1 MDLKEK
7 ILEILIGV
15 LWLLLGAFLN
25 IFYPN
30 IFSLK
35 GLIPNFFL
43 IFSIILIFDRSF
55 VNIAPFIIIISVIDS
70 IWRGI
75 NPGINLLSLLVSSG
89 LIYLIFYR
97 LWSNKWIIV
106 ISIFLATI
114 VYFLASYL
122 LIYVNKIGTLSFDNA
137 LNFGLIQGIYNTIW
151 GAIILLL
158 FKKMPGLD

>member
-7 ILEILIGV
+7 ILGILINI

-25 IFYPN
+25 IFYPS
-30 IFSLK
+30 IFSFR
-35 GLIPNFFL
+35 GLLPNFFL
-43 IFSIILIFDRSF
+43 IFSIILIFDRNF
-55 VNIAPFIIIISVIDS
+55 LNIAPFIIVISVVDS

-75 NPGINLLSLLVSSG
+75 NPGINLFSLLVSSG
-89 LIYLIFYR
+89 FIYLIFYR
-97 LWSNKWIIV
+97 LWSNKSIIV

-122 LIYVNKIGTLSFDNA
+122 LIYINRIGTLSFDDA
-137 LNFGLIQGIYNTIW
+137 LNFGVIQGIYNTIW

-158 FKKMPGLD
+158 FKRYPG

>member
-7 ILEILIGV
+7 ILGILINI

-25 IFYPN
+25 IFYPS
-30 IFSLK
+30 IFSFR
-35 GLIPNFFL
+35 GLLPNFFL

-55 VNIAPFIIIISVIDS
+55 LNIAPFIIVISVVDS

-89 LIYLIFYR
+89 FIYLIFCR
-97 LWSNKWIIV
+97 LWSNKSIIV

-122 LIYVNKIGTLSFDNA
+122 LIYINRIGTLSFDDA
-137 LNFGLIQGIYNTIW
+137 LNFGVIQGIYNTIW

-158 FKKMPGLD
+158 FKRYPG

>member
-7 ILEILIGV
+7 ILGILINI

-25 IFYPN
+25 IFYPS
-30 IFSLK
+30 IFSFR
-35 GLIPNFFL
+35 GLLPNFFL
-43 IFSIILIFDRSF
+43 IFSIILIFDRNF
-55 VNIAPFIIIISVIDS
+55 LNIAPFIIVISVVDS

-89 LIYLIFYR
+89 FIYLIFYR
-97 LWSNKWIIV
+97 LWSNKSIIV

-122 LIYVNKIGTLSFDNA
+122 LIYINRIGTLSFDDA
-137 LNFGLIQGIYNTIW
+137 LNFGVIQGIYNTIW

-158 FKKMPGLD
+158 FKRYPG